1 MGEGALVVYYN
12 EIDPYC
18 CQWLRNLIVDEQL
31 PFGEVD
37 QRDIREVTA
46 NDVKGYSQC
55 HFFAGIGGWAYA
67 LSLAGW
73 PADRGVWTGSC
84 PCQPFSCAGKRRG
97 EADDRH
103 LWPDWGSLISVCRP
117 PVVFGEQVAGRAGR
131 VWLSGVRADLEAMGY
146 GVGAAD
152 LCAAGTGAPH
162 IRQRLFWVAD
172 RAPDRRQQVGEDG
185 RGGIGGSG
193 AEGRAAGSGLRGA
206 LGGVADANQARR
218 QPIAPESR
226 ISLSGNRAQRTSE
239 QLIAGGASGRLEHA
253 PGRGKNTAQQP
264 GQLSSTEQTGSPSR
278 LADRLSPRLEE
289 RAVEPAREECAAV
302 ERGGDAGRLAIS
314 ERPERWENAEY
325 RADNLDE
332 VETRQQSSSGP
343 RERGEPSGFWSS
355 YSLIPCL
362 DGKTRRIE
370 PGSFP
375 LAHGVSARVGKLRAY
390 GNAIVPQVAAE
401 FIKAY
406 MDCR

>member
-37 QRDIREVTA
+37 QRDIREVSA
-46 NDVKGYSQC
+46 NDVKGYRQC
-55 HFFAGIGGWAYA
+55 HWFAGIGGWAYA
-67 LSLAGW
+67 LELAGW

-84 PCQPFSCAGKRRG
+84 PCQPFSCAGKRQG

-103 LWPDWGSLISVCRP
+103 LWPDWGSLISICRP

-131 VWLSGVRADLEAMGY
+131 GWLSGVRADLEAMGY

-162 IRQRLFWVAD
+162 IRQRLFWVAESSSERRQQVGRGPSSHEETD
-172 RAPDRRQQVGEDG
+172 GREPHGNNLASGDGEIHSGVADGAPDRRQQVGEDG

-193 AEGRAAGSGLRGA
+193 AEGRAAGFGLRGA
-206 LGGVADANQARR
+206 
-218 QPIAPESR
+218 
-226 ISLSGNRAQRTSE
+226 
-239 QLIAGGASGRLEHA
+239 SGRV
-253 PGRGKNTAQQP
+253 
-264 GQLSSTEQTGSPSR
+264 
-278 LADRLSPRLEE
+278 ADRLSPRLEE
-289 RAVEPAREECAAV
+289 RPVSPAREECAAV
-302 ERGGDAGRLAIS
+302 ERGGDAGRLG
-314 ERPERWENAEY
+314 NAEY
-325 RADNLDE
+325 SERRPEQQKDSDASRRDGSGRAGN
-332 VETRQQSSSGP
+332 TSGMVLSALEQVGISGRAREP
-343 RERGEPSGFWSS
+343 RGAWSS
-355 YSLIPCL
+355 YDLIPCI

-375 LAHGVSARVGKLRAY
+375 LAHGISARVGKLRAY
-390 GNAIVPQVAAE
+390 GNAIVPQAAAE
-401 FIKAY
+401 FIRAF